1 LGESRK
7 LLSHSDSSGLLTFQ
21 AYNNASTLNGDCEKY
36 FTVGQSAGG
45 NLALAVARRLIVLG
59 RKNEVKGIAAIA
71 PFVVHPD
78 GVPSCYKTQY
88 RSFDEL
94 GDGPINTKQAMTQF
108 YGWWCLCINKLSFR

>member
-1 LGESRK
+1 LELGELHN

-21 AYNNASTLNGDCEKY
+21 AYNNASTFNGDRRRY

-45 NLALAVARRLIVLG
+45 NLALAVVRRLIVLG
-59 RKNEVKGIAAIA
+59 RKHEVKGVAAIV

-78 GVPSCYKTQY
+78 GVPLRYKTQY
-88 RSFDEL
+88 RAFDEL

-108 YGWWCLCINKLSFR
+108 YGW